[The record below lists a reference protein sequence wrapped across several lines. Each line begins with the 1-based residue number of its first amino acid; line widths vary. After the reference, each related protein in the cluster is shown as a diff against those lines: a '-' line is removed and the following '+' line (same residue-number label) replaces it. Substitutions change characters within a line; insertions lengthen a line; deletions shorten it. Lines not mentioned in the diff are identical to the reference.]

1 MATRSKSRLGQR
13 AIVIGGGIAGK
24 LAARVLSDFFT
35 EVMVL
40 EKNKKSDQT
49 SLRSGVPQGSHGH
62 ALLKSGEDILEDLFP
77 GITKELLT
85 SGAIPSNFSKD
96 ISWYHHGSW
105 KIKHDSNI
113 QTIQQ
118 SRPFLEGHLQ
128 RRLEQF
134 NNIHFIYGTKVST
147 ILTNPDKTKTT
158 GVTYQTNLGEVKE
171 FNADLIIDAS
181 GAATQTS
188 KWLKLLDYPQ
198 PEKTEVKVDLFYAS
212 RTYHE
217 LSPIEKCWKGL
228 LIYPNPPEQARGG
241 GIYKI
246 EDNKWMV
253 TMLGYGIE
261 NPPADDR
268 SFLEYAAALDH
279 PTIYD
284 AINQGKP
291 ASEVSIYRFPSLRRY
306 HYDKL
311 KKFPNG
317 LVVMGD
323 AFCRID
329 PVFAQGMSL
338 SALEATALKEVL
350 EKATRNQ
357 SLNKISYFAHRKF
370 SKILDIPWMIAITED
385 FRFSHTL
392 GKRFIGLPFL
402 QTYIKK
408 VVTASATNKD
418 VYETF
423 IHVLHLKAHPV
434 TLFSPK
440 ILKSILFKKPKIETS
455 STHNEHTIRT

>member
-1 MATRSKSRLGQR
+1 MATGSKSRLGQR

-24 LAARVLSDFFT
+24 LAARVLSDYFN

-40 EKNKKSDQT
+40 DKNKESDQT

-77 GITKELLT
+77 GITNELLT

-105 KIKHDSNI
+105 KIKHHSDI
-113 QTIQQ
+113 QTLQQ

-128 RRLEQF
+128 RRLEQI
-134 NNIHFIYGTKVST
+134 NNIHFIYGAKVST
-147 ILTNPDKTKTT
+147 ILTNPDKTKIT
-158 GVTYQTNLGEVKE
+158 GVTYRTNFGVIKE

-181 GAATQTS
+181 GAATQTP
-188 KWLKLLDYPQ
+188 KWLKQLGYPQ

-212 RTYHE
+212 RAYHT
-217 LSPIEKCWKGL
+217 LSPIEKDWKGL
-228 LIYPNPPEQARGG
+228 LIYPNPPGQARGG

-253 TMLGYGIE
+253 TLLGYGIE
-261 NPPADDR
+261 NPPADDH

-279 PTIYD
+279 PTIYQ
-284 AINQGKP
+284 AIDRGKP
-291 ASEVSIYRFPSLRRY
+291 SSEVSIYRFPSLRRY

-350 EKATRNQ
+350 EKATKNR
-357 SLNKISYFAHRKF
+357 SLNQISQFAHRKF
-370 SKILDIPWMIAITED
+370 SKLLDIPWMIALTED
-385 FRFSHTL
+385 FRFNHTT
-392 GKRFIGLPFL
+392 GKRFLGLPFL
-402 QTYIKK
+402 QSYIKK

-434 TLFSPK
+434 KLFSPK
-440 ILKSILFKKPKIETS
+440 VLKAILFKKVATGTS
-455 STHNEHTIRT
+455 SAHNDHTIRT